1 MVLSH
6 FQTSIMLSA
15 FAEGKTAVVSS
26 IDLGMTAVE
35 ITLRGD
41 GIFLPDGINLSWD
54 LIRRINGNENACFA
68 IESNTATPI
77 KGYSQRSGRSFSLLP
92 TESAPAMIIAGFPM
106 HRVKNITP
114 LAAAGLMIEI
124 LTPVKGMVLDTAT
137 GLGYTA
143 IMAATTADKVI
154 TVELE
159 PVAQEIARQN
169 PWSHDLFNNHT
180 IDQFIG
186 DCQDIIL
193 EFESGSFSCIMHDP
207 PALSLAGDLYSGDFY
222 TQLYRVLKPSGKL
235 FHYIGD
241 PRSESGGRATKGVI
255 RRLHDAGFRQVI
267 QKPRAFGVLALK

>member
-1 MVLSH
+1 
-6 FQTSIMLSA
+6 MLSA
-15 FAEGKTAVVSS
+15 FAEGKKAVVSS

-35 ITLRGD
+35 ITLQENGVL
-41 GIFLPDGINLSWD
+41 LPDGTNLSWD
-54 LIRRINGNENACFA
+54 SIRQIQGNESACFA
-68 IESNTATPI
+68 LDNNTAGPI

-106 HRVKNITP
+106 HRVKNTTP
-114 LAAAGLMIEI
+114 LAAAGLMIET
-124 LTPVKGMVLDTAT
+124 LAPVRGMVLDTAT

-143 IMAATTADKVI
+143 IMAAKTADKVM

-169 PWSHDLFNNHT
+169 PWSNDLFNNHT
-180 IDQFIG
+180 IDQIIG
-186 DCQDIIL
+186 DCSDIIL
-193 EFESGSFSCIMHDP
+193 EFESNSFSCIMHDP

-222 TQLYRVLKPSGKL
+222 TQLHRVLKPSGKL

-241 PRSESGGRATKGVI
+241 PRSESGGRVTKGVI